1 MTEPIQGSDG
11 KFYDLTL
18 DLGTD
23 YNTLSFLAK
32 QSDSP
37 SAESIHQGASSD
49 AAAISGQLDHP
60 MTGSAHEGTSS
71 DIAAISGQ
79 SDDLMMESIHKKAFN
94 DTAGDAHRKT
104 FDGFGL

>member
-18 DLGTD
+18 DPDTD

-32 QSDSP
+32 QSSP
-37 SAESIHQGASSD
+37 SSIEPIHQGASSD

-60 MTGSAHEGTSS
+60 MTESAHGRASS

-79 SDDLMMESIHKKAFN
+79 SDDPMMESIHKKGFN